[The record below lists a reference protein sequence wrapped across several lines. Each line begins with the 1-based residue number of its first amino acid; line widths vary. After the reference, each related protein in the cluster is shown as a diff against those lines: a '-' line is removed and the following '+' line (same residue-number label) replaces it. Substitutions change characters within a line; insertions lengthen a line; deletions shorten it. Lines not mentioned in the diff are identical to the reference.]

1 MKAERDIAKR
11 MREMLTQDKLGIK
24 EGFSSALMNDVNKL
38 LGDYF
43 ELDAPVEVEVELKEN
58 GKYALNI
65 TAVADR
71 VKQFE
76 TTFDIKR
83 Y

>member
-1 MKAERDIAKR
+1 LKAERDIAKR

-24 EGFSSALMNDVNKL
+24 EGFSSALMNDLNKL
-38 LGDYF
+38 LNDYF

-58 GKYALNI
+58 GKYAVNI
-65 TAVADR
+65 SAVADR

>member
-24 EGFSSALMNDVNKL
+24 EGFSSALMNDLNKL
-38 LGDYF
+38 LNDYF

-58 GKYALNI
+58 GKYAVNI
-65 TAVADR
+65 SAVADR